1 MSQVVMKKA
10 GDCVCE
16 TLMTK
21 VQAGVSDLVL
31 ETTLKIKVE
40 ETVKLDIPLN
50 IECVCTNEK
59 DSKTPT
65 HVRLGL

>member
-1 MSQVVMKKA
+1 MKKA
-10 GDCVCE
+10 GECVCE

-21 VQAGVSDLVL
+21 VQAGVSDLLL

-50 IECVCTNEK
+50 IECHCTNEK
-59 DSKTPT
+59 PT
-65 HVRLGL
+65 STYQTKHY

>member
-1 MSQVVMKKA
+1 MSTHATISHAGKDVVMKQA
-10 GDCVCE
+10 GECICE

-50 IECVCTNEK
+50 IECVCTNG
-59 DSKTPT
+59 D
-65 HVRLGL
+65 